1 MTIATGDA
9 VEIEYTGRLPD
20 GTVFDTT
27 REAVADETGLAA
39 AQPDREYSPLVID
52 VGDGRV
58 LEGLEEALVGME
70 TGQSETIT
78 IPPEKGYGE
87 WTDERVQTYETDQL
101 RELLGGELPEEGTYL
116 EAEDGT
122 RGEITEIDD
131 GSVHVDFN
139 SELAGETLEFD
150 IEVLAVE

>member
-9 VEIEYTGRLPD
+9 VEIEYTGRLAD

-39 AQPDREYSPLVID
+39 AQPDREYSPLVVD
-52 VGDGRV
+52 VGEGRV

-78 IPPEKGYGE
+78 VPPEKGYGE

-101 RELLGGELPEEGTYL
+101 RELLGGELPEVGAYL

-122 RGEITEIDD
+122 RGEITDIDD

>member
-9 VEIEYTGRLPD
+9 VEIEYTGRLAD

-39 AQPDREYSPLVID
+39 AQPDREYSPLVVD
-52 VGDGRV
+52 VGEGRV

-78 IPPEKGYGE
+78 VPPEKGYGE

-101 RELLGGELPEEGTYL
+101 RELLGGELPEEGAYL

-122 RGEITEIDD
+122 RGEITDIDD